1 MQLNYQGIILL
12 NKPQDWT
19 SFDVVAKSRGIL
31 ATRKVGHSGTLDPMA
46 TGVLPLFLGR
56 ATKAVDM
63 QIVQDKEYIAK
74 FKLGMNTDT
83 GDITGEVINTRE
95 INTSKDEV
103 LYVINSFQ
111 GEIEQYPPMYSAVKI
126 NGQPLYKLARQ
137 GITVERKLR
146 KVTIHSIE
154 FLNSDDENYE
164 YTIKVLCSK
173 GTYIRSLVE
182 DIGEKLGCGAVL
194 TALERTK
201 ACGYSIEDCITL
213 EDLQKSRDNNDLQ
226 SLVLEI
232 DTVFNHLPEIHLT
245 TELAKRL
252 LNGARSSIS
261 KPNGQYRVYY
271 NNKFYAVGEVKEK
284 KLFLVK
290 LFVEKEK
297 EELDAGSL

>member
-1 MQLNYQGIILL
+1 MQLNYQGVILL
-12 NKPQDWT
+12 NKPKDWT

-63 QIVQDKEYIAK
+63 QIVQDKEYIAT
-74 FKLGMNTDT
+74 FKLGINTDT

-95 INTSKDEV
+95 VHSKKEEV
-103 LYVINSFQ
+103 LKMINSFQ
-111 GEIEQYPPMYSAVKI
+111 GEIEQYPPMYSAVKV

-154 FLNSDDENYE
+154 FLNFNEDE

-182 DIGEKLGCGAVL
+182 DIGDKLGCGAVL

-201 ACGYSIEDCITL
+201 ACGYSIENCITL
-213 EDLQKSRDNNDLQ
+213 EELQKARDEEKLN
-226 SLVLEI
+226 SFVLDI
-232 DTVFNHLPEIHLT
+232 DTVFNHLPEIHLS

-261 KPNGQYRVYY
+261 KPDGQYRVYY
-271 NNKFYAVGEVKEK
+271 NNKFYAVAEVVSK
-284 KLFLVK
+284 KLMLVK